1 MHFHFSLYSSLLLI
15 FFSQGIIF
23 SFLLFKKSFS
33 QPNNSDR
40 WLGTFVLLCSLYL
53 LPWMLGFA
61 GWYSQEPYRTILLY
75 MPTQQVLLIGP
86 IIYFYTQSV
95 LNSNFKITPKHWLHI
110 LPALAYLGYRLII
123 FVVDK
128 LILQQPYFYSNGRDK
143 NLDNWY
149 QILGFGSMVFYFW
162 LSLKYYATY
171 KKIIF
176 QTLSFA
182 DKVLFGWIRKYLAA
196 FILMQIL
203 WLLFFL
209 FYPNWGSFKEKW
221 WYYLSFSTLMYYI
234 GITGYANNLKSI
246 VPFKTFDNK
255 PDAVIVLNNS
265 EKEEEIGLINV
276 GIDTANPLLE
286 NWKIKITQ
294 LLEHEQLYLN
304 PELTLLHVAQ
314 KLNSNQTNISKMINQ
329 GFKVNFND
337 YINNYRVQAAINLIK
352 TGEMKRQTL
361 LGIAMDCGFNS
372 KTTFNRCFKKYTGV
386 APKEFVANTMVDNKF
401 NV

>member
-40 WLGTFVLLCSLYL
+40 WLGAFVLLCSIYL

-61 GWYSQEPYRTILLY
+61 GWYSQEPYRNILLY

-110 LPALAYLGYRLII
+110 LPALAYLGYRLTI

-182 DKVLFGWIRKYLAA
+182 DKVLFGWIRRYLAA

-209 FYPNWGSFKEKW
+209 FYPNWGNFKEKW

-255 PDAVIVLNNS
+255 SDAVIVLNNS

-304 PELTLLHVAQ
+304 PELTLLDVAQ